1 MTLYKWSEIKASD
14 LKQFTQKKPIF
25 ILGPREISAKRIIQ
39 LSKKIVTKKPIVWGC
54 VTEKYI
60 AGLENSPQFK
70 TLSLK
75 RLKEALKKLPKNTQK
90 SIFILTYPQKKAVK
104 ILKQGNWSAVIGIN
118 GSWHRA
124 FHYRDE
130 YQTITEKK
138 TLYKLV
144 SSFTN
149 KAEALNYFQK
159 IKPTLPKVEAEAGK
173 KYTDQKL
180 IEFARQASL
189 RSFDYTFQT
198 GAVLAKDNKF
208 LLATHNKVVPYET
221 YMLHKGATKEKNLT
235 GFQEPG
241 HYDTSHAEQE
251 MLIQIHE
258 QGIDLDGCSLYIN
271 LMPCPACARLLSSTP
286 LKEVVYQHE
295 HSDGYAKEL
304 LEKAGKGVRSI

>member
-1 MTLYKWSEIKASD
+1 MTLYKWSEVKTSD
-14 LKQFTQKKPIF
+14 LKQLTQNKPIL
-25 ILGPREISAKRIIQ
+25 ILGPREISTKRVVQ
-39 LSKKIVTKKPIVWGC
+39 LSEKLVTKKPIVWGC

-60 AGLENSPQFK
+60 TGLENSPQFK
-70 TLSLK
+70 TLGLK
-75 RLKEALKKLPKNTQK
+75 KLKDALKKLPQDTQK
-90 SIFILTYPQKKAVK
+90 SISILTYPQKETVK
-104 ILKQGNWSAVIGIN
+104 ILKQGNWGAVVGIN

-130 YQTITEKK
+130 YHTIIDKK
-138 TLYKLV
+138 ILYKLV
-144 SSFTN
+144 SSFIN

-159 IKPTLPKVEAEAGK
+159 IKPALPAVKAKAGTKYSEK
-173 KYTDQKL
+173 KL
-180 IEFARQASL
+180 MEFSKQASL

-198 GAVLAKDNKF
+198 GAVLAKNNKF

-251 MLIQIHE
+251 MLIQIHK

-286 LKEVVYQHE
+286 IKEVVYQHE

-304 LEKAGKGVRSI
+304 LEKGGKGVRSI